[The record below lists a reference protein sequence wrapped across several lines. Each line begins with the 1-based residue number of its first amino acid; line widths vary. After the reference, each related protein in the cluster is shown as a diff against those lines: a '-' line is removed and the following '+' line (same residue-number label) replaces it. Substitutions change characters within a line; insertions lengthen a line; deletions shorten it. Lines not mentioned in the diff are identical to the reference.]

1 MLLYDIFT
9 LAGRIAGHPPGCH
22 ALPRPRCHHGAGRFR
37 PNLGIEAPGGQ
48 TGFTENDRVGRTV
61 AIGGEVRLRI
71 TNPTPRC
78 LIPTQAQHG
87 GIAKDPKVVR
97 AIVGHNKLPVP
108 LLDNEV
114 LPCVGVYGFVIR
126 GGMVREG
133 DVVRVE

>member
-1 MLLYDIFT
+1 MLFPVPNVT
-9 LAGRIAGHPPGCH
+9 FE
-22 ALPRPRCHHGAGRFR
+22 AGRFR

-48 TGFTENDRVGRTV
+48 TGFIENDWVERTV
-61 AIGGEVRLRI
+61 AIGGEVRLCI
-71 TNPTPRC
+71 TDPTPRC

-87 GIAKDPKVVR
+87 GIAKNSKVVR
-97 AIVGHNKLPVP
+97 AILEHNKLPVP

-133 DVVRVE
+133 DRVRVE